1 MGNEQGLCGGPK
13 QQKQYYNMRPERR
26 PPQMRKRET
35 WELESDEEMK
45 GSTASATASTP
56 SYKRAKSQHIGEVG
70 KVSRLERD

>member
-1 MGNEQGLCGGPK
+1 
-13 QQKQYYNMRPERR
+13 
-26 PPQMRKRET
+26 MRKRET

-70 KVSRLERD
+70 KVSRLECDLNYFGRISLFLLRHLLMPV